1 MNNNIESFGYLG
13 YQFQLKL
20 IGQFIYDKTFA
31 DTIIYNIEAKYFD
44 NQYFR
49 LIMANVKNYYERYET
64 TPTFEALRQVIKL
77 DTSDEITQQ
86 YVEEIIVELEGINH
100 ADIKFIQEKSIE
112 FCKQQ
117 ELKKAIIHCS
127 GILDKGDIDNYD
139 ECEEVLRKALSI
151 GTDRDDGIDVFDNI
165 ENVLSAEFRS
175 PIPTGV
181 KGLDELMEGGLSRGE
196 LGMVI
201 APLGVGKTTFMTKVA
216 NTAQNEGKT
225 VLQIVFEDHPKVLQ
239 RKHYSCQTGIPL
251 NELESRKDEVIRHL
265 EKMQSDPSIGKV
277 IIKRMTGENV
287 TISKIR
293 QLIRKHIAKGIKLDM
308 IILDYIDC
316 VVPDSHH
323 KDQWVAEGY
332 IMRQFE
338 NLISEFD
345 LIGWV
350 ATQGNRSS
358 INATTVTT
366 DMMGGS
372 IKKAQIGHF
381 ILSIAKDLTQK
392 ESGRANLAV
401 IKSRFGRDGVVF
413 ENIKFDNSTIVI
425 DTDDMEEL
433 AYLDYEDRQRQRQ
446 ENRNRDLARDT
457 FKKISTT
464 NKVERE
470 KPEYISNTNDSDMSK
485 FTKKIDEGEED
496 LPF

>member
-1 MNNNIESFGYLG
+1 MNNKIESFGYLG

-20 IGQFIYDKTFA
+20 IGQFVYDKVFSE
-31 DTIIYNIEAKYFD
+31 TIIYSIEPKYFD

-49 LIMANVKNYYERYET
+49 LIMANIKNYYERYET
-64 TPTFEALRQVIKL
+64 TPSFDALRQVIKL

-86 YVEEIIVELEGINH
+86 YVEDIIVELETMNH
-100 ADIKFIQEKSIE
+100 ADTRFIQEKSIE

-117 ELKKAIIHCS
+117 ELKKAIINCS
-127 GILDKGDIDNYD
+127 SILDKGDVDNYYQ
-139 ECEEVLRKALSI
+139 CEEMLRKALAV
-151 GTDRDDGIDVFDNI
+151 GQDREEGVDVFDNI
-165 ENVLSAEFRS
+165 DSVLSEDFRN
-175 PIPTGV
+175 PIPTGIEA
-181 KGLDELMEGGLSRGE
+181 LDELMEGGLSKGE

-216 NTAQNEGKT
+216 NTAYKEGKT
-225 VLQIVFEDHPKVLQ
+225 VLQIVFEDSQKVLQ
-239 RKHYSCQTGIPL
+239 RKHFSCFTGIPL
-251 NELESRKDEVIRHL
+251 NDLERRRDEVKHFQTNNPYKGRCIIR
-265 EKMQSDPSIGKV
+265 
-277 IIKRMTGENV
+277 RMTGENV

-293 QLIRKHIAKGIKLDM
+293 QLIRKFIAQGIKLDM
-308 IILDYIDC
+308 VTLDYIDC

-345 LIGWV
+345 VVGWV

-358 INATTVTT
+358 INASTVTT

-381 ILSIAKDLTQK
+381 ILSIAKDLQQK
-392 ESGRANLAV
+392 ETGRANLAI

-413 ENIKFDNSTIVI
+413 ENIKFDNSTITI
-425 DTDDMEEL
+425 DTKDVEQMPWM
-433 AYLDYEDRQRQRQ
+433 DYEAK
-446 ENRNRDLARDT
+446 E
-457 FKKISTT
+457 KKREEDK
-464 NKVERE
+464 NKNYLKETYQKLNSSNEVETGNQ
-470 KPEYISNTNDSDMSK
+470 EYISNTIGNDMSK
-485 FTKKIDEGEED
+485 YTQKVEEGDED